1 MKEIE
6 KLVSDFK
13 QEVRAKA
20 IDEFAEKISV
30 YGVYDYYGNKI
41 DVLKLAEQLKGGE

>member
-20 IDEFAEKISV
+20 IDEFAE
-30 YGVYDYYGNKI
+30 
-41 DVLKLAEQLKGGE
+41 QLKGGEQE